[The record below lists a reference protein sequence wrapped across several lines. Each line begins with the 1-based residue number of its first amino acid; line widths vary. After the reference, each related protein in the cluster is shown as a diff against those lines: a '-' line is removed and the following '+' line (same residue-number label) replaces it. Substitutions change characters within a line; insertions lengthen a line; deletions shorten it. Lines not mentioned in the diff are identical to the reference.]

1 MKQALKAGQP
11 QDAMGQTTTADD
23 TLTAIDPRVQRQ
35 WRIEA
40 LLVKVPLAI
49 VAAAMGF
56 ASPGPL
62 WIGGLTAIASLVVS
76 IATFALIGVRY
87 RHWRYKLG
95 DDILILEHG
104 IWTRRRSVTPYYRVQ
119 NVDLTAGPLERRL
132 GLQRLAIKTASS
144 STDATL
150 PGLDSQEAKQLAEY
164 ILERAGHDAAV

>member
-1 MKQALKAGQP
+1 MKQTLKARQT
-11 QDAMGQTTTADD
+11 QDTMGQTTTADE
-23 TLTAIDPRVQRQ
+23 TLTAIDQRVQRQ

-40 LLVKVPLAI
+40 LLIKVPLAI
-49 VAAAMGF
+49 VATVLGF
-56 ASPGPL
+56 VLPWPL
-62 WIGGLTAIASLVVS
+62 WLGALTAITSLIVS
-76 IATFALIGVRY
+76 VATFALIGVRY
-87 RHWRYKLG
+87 RHWRYKLN

-144 STDATL
+144 STDATV
-150 PGLDSQEAKQLAEY
+150 PGLDTQVAKQLAEH